1 MFCIFYMSARK
12 AISSQMRR
20 RGAGS
25 QNPSPGVST
34 NRRNPVEQPA
44 TALPEQ
50 QEEILEAPVVP
61 YPDVT
66 YQDILRLPK
75 PKNPP
80 EMILQH
86 NKRLGFIQKT
96 TFESLSV
103 INGNIDVLMQGHNAI
118 SDSLEALAK
127 NENSVDV
134 LRADVEKIKA
144 DIVHLKDAL
153 EAITMKLNEQDQCLS
168 PHSSVPTSSP
178 VFEGSSDQL
187 VAEK

>member
-1 MFCIFYMSARK
+1 MSARK

-25 QNPSPGVST
+25 QNLAPGVTT
-34 NRRNPVEQPA
+34 NRRNPVEQSA
-44 TALPEQ
+44 TAVPEQ

-66 YQDILRLPK
+66 FQDILRLPK
-75 PKNPP
+75 PKNPA

-103 INGNIDVLMQGHNAI
+103 INGNIDVLMQ
-118 SDSLEALAK
+118 
-127 NENSVDV
+127 
-134 LRADVEKIKA
+134 
-144 DIVHLKDAL
+144 
-153 EAITMKLNEQDQCLS
+153 
-168 PHSSVPTSSP
+168 
-178 VFEGSSDQL
+178 
-187 VAEK
+187 